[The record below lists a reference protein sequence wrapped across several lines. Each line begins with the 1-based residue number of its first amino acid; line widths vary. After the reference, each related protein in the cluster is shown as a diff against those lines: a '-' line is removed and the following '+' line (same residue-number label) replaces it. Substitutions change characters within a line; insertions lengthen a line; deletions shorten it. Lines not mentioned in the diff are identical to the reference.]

1 MDKLKDYTI
10 AFKGLSDGKHEFVYN
25 LNDDF
30 FGLFDAA
37 LVEKGELKAKVGMLK
52 SQTMLTL
59 EFEIRGKVESLCDKC
74 LGALEIP
81 VRYKGKLLVKFGPEY
96 DEPSEDI
103 VVIPLDEHEIN
114 VAQWLYEFICV
125 SLPIRHV
132 HKKDKDGKLACDP
145 EMLKK
150 LDQYLVVGNTGNEV
164 NDEVDPRWAALKN
177 LVDKNK

>member
-10 AFKGLSDGKHEFVYN
+10 AFKGLSDGQHEFIYN
-25 LNDDF
+25 LNDAF
-30 FGLFDAA
+30 FGQFESS
-37 LVEKGELKAKVGMLK
+37 LVETGALKAKVGLLK
-52 SQTMLTL
+52 SQTMLSFT
-59 EFEIRGKVESLCDKC
+59 FEIRGTVESVCDKC

-81 VRYKGKLLVKFGPEY
+81 VRYKGKLLVKFGAEY

-103 VVIPLDEHEIN
+103 VVIPHDDSEIN
-114 VAQWLYEFICV
+114 VAQWLYEFICI

-132 HKKDKDGKLACDP
+132 HQKDKDGKLACDP
-145 EMLKK
+145 EMLEK
-150 LDQYLVVGNTGNEV
+150 LNQYLVVDKPENEV

>member
-10 AFKGLSDGKHEFVYN
+10 AFKGLSDGKHEFVYH
-25 LNDDF
+25 LDDSF
-30 FGLFDAA
+30 FSQFDAS
-37 LVEKGELKAKVGMLK
+37 LVETGDLKAMVGLLK
-52 SQTMLTL
+52 SQTMLNFS
-59 EFEIRGKVESLCDKC
+59 FEIRGKVESVCDKC

-81 VRYKGKLLVKFGPEY
+81 VRYRGDLLVKFGAEY

-103 VVIPLDEHEIN
+103 IVIPHDEYEIN
-114 VAQWLYEFICV
+114 VAQWLYEFICI

-132 HKKDKDGKLACDP
+132 HKKDKDGNLACDP
-145 EMLKK
+145 EMLEK
-150 LDQYLVVGNTGNEV
+150 LNQYLVVDKPESEV